1 MKESVV
7 DIDDLGEMLPFFK
20 SRPGRVLGKILL
32 KVLSID
38 KVNLAHQRNCHVE
51 GELFT
56 PCCVIL

>member
-32 KVLSID
+32 
-38 KVNLAHQRNCHVE
+38 RY
-51 GELFT
+51 
-56 PCCVIL
+56 